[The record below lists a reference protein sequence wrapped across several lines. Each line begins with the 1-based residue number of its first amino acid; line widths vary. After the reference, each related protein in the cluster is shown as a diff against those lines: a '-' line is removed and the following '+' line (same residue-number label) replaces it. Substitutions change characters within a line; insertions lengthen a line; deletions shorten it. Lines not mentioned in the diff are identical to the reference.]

1 MKSWAYM
8 YSPTDGSSSDHSW
21 TQQPRALPGH
31 TTCIY
36 SGPHRFSPASLSNLP
51 YRPAYLSTHRVSR
64 DSSRHLADLRISHTL
79 TQDGRNFDQLTQTGG
94 TEVGLRCLVAGR
106 VMATRAAALPRAA
119 P

>member
-31 TTCIY
+31 ITCIY
-36 SGPHRFSPASLSNLP
+36 SGPHRFPPASLSNLP

-64 DSSRHLADLRISHTL
+64 DSSRGTWQTSGYHIDT
-79 TQDGRNFDQLTQTGG
+79 GRNF
-94 TEVGLRCLVAGR
+94 EPSYANRWH
-106 VMATRAAALPRAA
+106 
-119 P
+119 